1 VKFDGAAL
9 FLEPCNLAMAEE
21 ARLWEELKRLQEML
35 GCGYDLK
42 LVWAPSPTSEI
53 EGEVKRCTMYIY
65 SETLKA
71 AMKTLRHEFLDYAV
85 TQLIEPYKEVTNAL
99 IALIN
104 KQAYARKEKL
114 VEALAILFS

>member
-1 VKFDGAAL
+1 
-9 FLEPCNLAMAEE
+9 MAEE

-42 LVWAPSPTSEI
+42 LIWAPSPASEL
-53 EGEVKRCTMYIY
+53 EGEVKGRTMYIY

-71 AMKTLRHEFLDYAV
+71 AIKTLRHEFLDYAV

-104 KQAYARKEKL
+104 RQAYTRKERL
-114 VEALAILFS
+114 VEALASLFS